1 MLRLLLH
8 LMVDTLI
15 QLAEAPILVIT
26 RMHEVLVARSQLTL
40 QQLLQVIDDLGV
52 AFHEH
57 ILEREG

>member
-1 MLRLLLH
+1 
-8 LMVDTLI
+8 MVDTLI

-26 RMHEVLVARSQLTL
+26 GVHEVLVARSQLTL